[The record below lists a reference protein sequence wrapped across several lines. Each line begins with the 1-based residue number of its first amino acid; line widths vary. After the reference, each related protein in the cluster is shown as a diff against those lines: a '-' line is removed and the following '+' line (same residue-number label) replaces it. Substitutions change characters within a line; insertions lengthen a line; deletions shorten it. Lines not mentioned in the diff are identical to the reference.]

1 VLVFS
6 SWFIFLFFF
15 FFFFLQG
22 EVSLPR
28 GLWWFILGVAWCSP
42 VDLLNV
48 WSQCLMAQQSCFINV
63 MWCGEALYEIGV
75 QGVALFLQSVALAS
89 QQGFGV
95 SELMLFASEP

>member
-1 VLVFS
+1 
-6 SWFIFLFFF
+6 
-15 FFFFLQG
+15 
-22 EVSLPR
+22 
-28 GLWWFILGVAWCSP
+28 
-42 VDLLNV
+42 
-48 WSQCLMAQQSCFINV
+48 MAQQSCFINV